1 MRFAATEEEVMV
13 QDMLGRALKEATE
26 AAPRIQGHAPRPE
39 PEALRRKLGDLGL
52 WGAWLPE
59 AAGGA
64 DGGPRMLMTLARG
77 LGRVPMF
84 HGLIGAGVLPG
95 AILSRADGAE
105 ATGLASRLAAGETPV
120 AVAAMEP
127 GARWDLTSPGT
138 HAEPDGTGVRLTGT
152 KVHVADGAS
161 AEAFIISARF
171 DGGIG
176 LFLVPAEAEG
186 LTVTPYPVTD
196 GTTWVTL
203 KADGIILPGSARLI
217 GPDDGAATLDKAFT
231 LAAFAASAEILGS
244 CEAALT
250 QTLDYLRTRKQFGSP
265 LATKQAL
272 QFRAAELHTD
282 IEMLSSQV
290 VGAAN
295 ALSSGYNRTARA
307 NVAAAMCLAV
317 QTGDLVG
324 REAIHMHG
332 AIGMT
337 RELGIGQHLLRADV
351 LARWLGSAEH
361 YRAQFTAFEEDAA

>member
-1 MRFAATEEEVMV
+1 MRFAASEEEVMV
-13 QDMLGRALKEATE
+13 EDMLGRALKEAIK
-26 AAPRIQGHAPRPE
+26 AAPRIEGHAPRPE
-39 PEALRRKLGDLGL
+39 PNALRSKLGDLGL

-59 AAGGA
+59 ASGGT

-95 AILSRADGAE
+95 AILSRASGAE
-105 ATGLASRLAAGETPV
+105 AVDLASQLAKGKTPV

-127 GARWDLTSPGT
+127 GARWDLTTPET
-138 HAEPDGTGVRLTGT
+138 RAEPDGTGIRLTGT

-161 AEAFIISARF
+161 AEAFIVSARDE
-171 DGGIG
+171 DGIS
-176 LFLVPAEAEG
+176 LFLVPAGAEG

-196 GTTWVTL
+196 GATWVML
-203 KADGIILPGSARLI
+203 NADSVALPRSARLI
-217 GPDDGAATLDKAFT
+217 GPDDGAATLKKAFT

-250 QTLDYLRTRKQFGSP
+250 ETLDYLRTRKQFGSP
-265 LATKQAL
+265 LSTKQAL
-272 QFRAAELHTD
+272 QFRAADLHTD

-295 ALSSGYNRTARA
+295 ALACGYSRHARA

-337 RELGIGQHLLRADV
+337 RELGIGQHLLRSDV
-351 LARWLGSAEH
+351 LSRWLGSAEH
-361 YRAQFTAFEEDAA
+361 YRAQFTSFEEDAA